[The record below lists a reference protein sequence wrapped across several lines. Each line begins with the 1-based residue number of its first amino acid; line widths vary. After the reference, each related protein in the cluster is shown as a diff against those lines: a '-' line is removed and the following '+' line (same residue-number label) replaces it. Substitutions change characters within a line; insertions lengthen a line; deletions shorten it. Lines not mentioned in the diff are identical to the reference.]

1 MSRVWLILFLKK
13 KLRFRYTGILLVE
26 NGQNIIYLF
35 SINMYSI
42 DNDSL
47 WQDLSLY
54 IQKKRSL
61 NKLYWTKLF
70 GETSLKEEY
79 LKLHKPVGTFPD
91 LI

>member
-70 GETSLKEEY
+70 CETSLKEEY

>member
-54 IQKKRSL
+54 IQK
-61 NKLYWTKLF
+61 TK
-70 GETSLKEEY
+70 
-79 LKLHKPVGTFPD
+79 P
-91 LI
+91 

>member
-1 MSRVWLILFLKK
+1 MRKLNRILIFNLISFSRRGQEQDVKSMTNTVFEK

-47 WQDLSLY
+47 
-54 IQKKRSL
+54 
-61 NKLYWTKLF
+61 
-70 GETSLKEEY
+70 
-79 LKLHKPVGTFPD
+79 
-91 LI
+91 

>member
-1 MSRVWLILFLKK
+1 MRKLNRILIFNLISFSRRGQEQDVRSMTYTVFEK

-47 WQDLSLY
+47 
-54 IQKKRSL
+54 
-61 NKLYWTKLF
+61 
-70 GETSLKEEY
+70 
-79 LKLHKPVGTFPD
+79 
-91 LI
+91 

>member
-1 MSRVWLILFLKK
+1 MRKLNRILIFNLISFSRRGQEQDVKSMTNTVFEI

-47 WQDLSLY
+47 
-54 IQKKRSL
+54 
-61 NKLYWTKLF
+61 
-70 GETSLKEEY
+70 
-79 LKLHKPVGTFPD
+79 
-91 LI
+91 

>member
-1 MSRVWLILFLKK
+1 MRKLNRILIFNLISFSRRGQEQDVKSTNYTVFEK

-47 WQDLSLY
+47 
-54 IQKKRSL
+54 
-61 NKLYWTKLF
+61 
-70 GETSLKEEY
+70 
-79 LKLHKPVGTFPD
+79 
-91 LI
+91 

>member
-1 MSRVWLILFLKK
+1 MRKLNRILIFNLISFSRRGQEQDVKSMTNTVFEKK

-47 WQDLSLY
+47 
-54 IQKKRSL
+54 
-61 NKLYWTKLF
+61 
-70 GETSLKEEY
+70 
-79 LKLHKPVGTFPD
+79 
-91 LI
+91 